1 LQYFFS
7 LAIFSIEDH
16 VITKELN
23 PPPPNQLV
31 ENFFSFFDVKRVLF
45 TLIGNFNVVISNYL
59 FSLSFVT
66 IKVQVD
72 HSIGHYNLIQV
83 AN

>member
-23 PPPPNQLV
+23 PPHQLV
-31 ENFFSFFDVKRVLF
+31 ENFFSFFDVKKVLF
-45 TLIGNFNVVISNYL
+45 TLIGNFNVVISNYR